1 MNRKEI
7 IFNLKQRVLLH
18 GGYRN
23 DDAVNLAIVTYDDKD
38 GAIENWQELY
48 EFITKL
54 IEDEE
59 MDTDELTD
67 FDYLKDKCIILMN
80 YLPDWYN
87 TGDIYGYAIS

>member
-23 DDAVNLAIVTYDDKD
+23 DDSVNLAIVAYDDE
-38 GAIENWQELY
+38 GGNIRRWQELY
-48 EFITKL
+48 ESIIRL
-54 IEDEE
+54 IDDEE

-67 FDYLKDKCIILMN
+67 LDYLRDKCITLMH